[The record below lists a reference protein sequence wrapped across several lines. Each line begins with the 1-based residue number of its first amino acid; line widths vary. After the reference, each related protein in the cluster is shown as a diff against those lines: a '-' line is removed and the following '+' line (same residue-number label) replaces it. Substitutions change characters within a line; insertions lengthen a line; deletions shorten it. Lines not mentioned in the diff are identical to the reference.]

1 MPIKPPATEWDL
13 IRARQI
19 ERSWT
24 PFFLKPLSS
33 AEAEIVTRAIAQG
46 IALGRQQ
53 GLELAKAPHDCP
65 SQAHLGTIA
74 KAAR

>member
-1 MPIKPPATEWDL
+1 MPIKPPATELDL

-24 PFFLKPLSS
+24 PFFSKPLAT

-46 IALGRQQ
+46 IALGRKQ
-53 GLELAKAPHDCP
+53 GLELAKAPHD
-65 SQAHLGTIA
+65 
-74 KAAR
+74 

>member
-46 IALGRQQ
+46 IALGRKQ
-53 GLELAKAPHDCP
+53 GLELAKAPHDC
-65 SQAHLGTIA
+65 QAHLRTIA
-74 KAAR
+74 KAAH

>member
-13 IRARQI
+13 IRPRQI

-46 IALGRQQ
+46 IALGRKQ
-53 GLELAKAPHDCP
+53 GLELAKAPHD
-65 SQAHLGTIA
+65 
-74 KAAR
+74 

>member
-1 MPIKPPATEWDL
+1 MPIKPLANTEWDL

-33 AEAEIVTRAIAQG
+33 ADAEIVRRAVAQG
-46 IALGRQQ
+46 IAEGRKQ
-53 GLELAKAPHDCP
+53 GLELARAPND
-65 SQAHLGTIA
+65 
-74 KAAR
+74 